1 MDIKKIKEMIE
12 LMNREDLVE
21 IELEEEGK
29 CIRLRKKEEY
39 VPKEVH
45 VSPKQVK
52 PQDMVKDVEKLDDNA
67 FYIKSPMVGTFYRAP
82 SPDVAPYTDTNKKVE
97 IGDTVCIV
105 EAMKLMNEIKSEFK
119 GKVAEILVE
128 NGDPVD
134 FGQPLFKI
142 VAG

>member
-12 LMNREDLVE
+12 LMNKEDLVE

-39 VPKEVH
+39 LSRETGVVSNQVQPKDQIKET
-45 VSPKQVK
+45 
-52 PQDMVKDVEKLDDNA
+52 EKLDDNA
-67 FYIKSPMVGTFYRAP
+67 SYIKSPMVGTFYRAP
-82 SPDVAPYTDTNKKVE
+82 SPDVAFYTDANKRVE
-97 IGDTVCIV
+97 VGDTVCIV

-119 GKVAEILVE
+119 GKVAEVLVE